1 MANKKIQSVNLLP
14 EIFRTDKNSKFLAST
29 LDQLIQPA
37 ELERIDGY
45 VGSKLTPNYVS
56 TSDVYIPEA
65 LELRRNYQ
73 LDPALIVYNSSTVV
87 QDVIALDDLV
97 NEIKLNGGTVNN
109 LDRLFRTEFYSFN
122 PHIDWDK
129 LINFQEYFW
138 LTTGPE
144 SILIIDDNLTVE
156 SDIIGKSVYTTSKG
170 VNFSNGMMVQFSG
183 ANISNAYLL
192 KQFWV
197 EGVGDSIR
205 LLDYNNFLTAG
216 KISTVYDE
224 NFDANGF
231 DSFPFDSNKTLP
243 IDPDYITIN
252 RASRDLN
259 PWSRYNRWVHADI
272 IKVSAEA
279 NGQVPVYPADKRA
292 RRPIIEFKADLKLF
306 NFGSVAVSNVDYI
319 DNVTADAFGT
329 VEGSGGFYADPSNI
343 TGKSVALEQGDRVI
357 FNADTD
363 PEVRGVVYEVSF
375 DIIKNK
381 RYLRLINPSI
391 PTAGVSVS
399 ILKGSLYAGS
409 SWWFD
414 GDKWQ
419 YSQQHTILNQSP
431 LFDLFDDAG
440 ISYSDSSHY
449 LSNFAG
455 NKIFGYEIGSGSN
468 DPILGFPLKYK
479 NSVSV
484 GSYLF
489 KNYAGTESITITS
502 GQDNIILPTSLAY
515 YKFIKES
522 EDVYSNSWTSGN
534 KYQIPILQFQTTIAS
549 TSSIV
554 IAAIDNA
561 VNQDFSIDVFVNSSK
576 IDKNSFNLTTSSGRV
591 FVNFADA
598 LSINDNV
605 LIKISTDAPSN
616 ANGYYETPLG
626 LTNNPLNGNISDF
639 TLTEL
644 EDHLLTMTQGN
655 PNFTGTF
662 PGKSNL
668 RDIFGL
674 EKYGKRLIANA
685 NPMAFAHM
693 FVGKKEHS
701 VVDAIT
707 KSAEQYSQFKF
718 AFLKQLQSVQDSLS
732 PIDALDLILS
742 ELNRNKD
749 ILSSWYLSDML
760 AYGADV
766 SIRNWTVS
774 NPRNTVY
781 PISSDFD
788 PTVLGL
794 RSVLVYLNNDQLLLG
809 IDYNFNVSDSSIT
822 LVRKLKKGDLLVVK
836 DYHSTEGNYIPS
848 TPTKLGLYPKF
859 TPSIFLDTTYINP
872 VNVIQGHDGSI
883 TVAYN
888 DYRDN
893 IILELEKRI
902 YNNIKSEYRAEL
914 FDINSVLPGA
924 FNATEFSIDEITS
937 VLQGDFN
944 KWAGF
949 YGVDYTTNIG
959 ETDNP
964 FTFNYYGS
972 YSPLIG
978 KPVKGYW
985 RSLYT
990 YFYGTDRPHICPWEM
1005 LGFSEKPSW
1014 WEKQY
1019 GPAPYT
1025 AGNKILWN
1033 DLEKGKIRQGKF
1045 AGINPLYKRP
1055 GLLQIIPVDDN
1066 GVLLDPT
1073 ANLVTNIT
1081 PFNKRQGWVFGD
1093 RAPAETAWRRSSY
1106 YPFALQK
1113 LLALT
1118 KPASYTAL
1126 MYDLSR
1132 VKQNIAGQWTYGNDY
1147 EFFDIRNVAIHSE
1160 NNTLTSGYSTY
1171 VSEIGQQRNSLYNS
1185 QLRSDLSYLNFN
1197 LFHKVG
1203 GFISKDKIQITVDA
1217 IDPTSTSQG
1226 ALLSSEDYNLILNVS
1241 NPVKSIGIS
1250 GIVIQKTNG
1259 KFVVKG
1265 YDKTS
1270 PYFNT
1275 VGIIRNSNTPTL
1287 VVGGISSP
1295 YLTWET
1301 PSGSGSSGLDITE
1314 TTTAVSST
1322 TGKFYAKGQI
1332 VKYGNSFYNVLVSH
1346 QGESSFNPSYYQLLS
1361 GLPSTGGATVQTA
1374 ARFDNNVISYPY
1386 GTEFTNIQEV
1396 YDFIIGYG
1404 QWLTSQGFIFDEYNN
1419 DLQAVVDWNFT
1430 AKEFLYWTT
1439 QNWANNS
1446 IIALSPFA
1454 DKLKYSFIESVVDNI
1469 FDSFY
1474 EYSVL
1479 KSDGSMLPQNFLDVT
1494 RNNGICTIQTNVA
1507 TEGIYF
1513 ARLNSVQKEHA
1524 IIFNN
1529 TTIFK
1534 DTIYSIE
1541 TGYRQLRM
1549 KFSGF
1554 RTANWNG
1561 DYFSPGF
1568 MYDTAT
1574 VNDWK
1579 IYTDYLAGDTV
1590 RFSGKYYSA
1599 IKNINGTAS
1608 FDFTKW
1614 DELGSKPVAGLLPN
1628 FDYKISQF
1636 EDFYSLDIDNF
1647 ETGVQ
1652 SMAQHLTGYTPR
1664 KYLSSILTDPI
1675 AQYKFYQGFIR
1686 EKGTKNSISKLSK
1699 SSIHNYQGEFTY
1711 NEEWAFRVG
1720 KYGSYNTYQEL
1731 EVPLTEGTFIDNP
1744 QVVEFVD
1751 TIPATTPNNLKVYST
1766 ASDWVI
1772 TPEDY
1777 VSTQTFIVYPGTFD
1791 DTNLTLPVAG
1801 YVRIDDVTA
1810 TARSENN
1817 LLDIADNT
1825 AITEGNTF
1833 WIGFK
1838 DNSEWDVYRYTHV
1851 PANIITSDTLL
1862 SNNNINFTTDN
1873 FHGLQVGDI
1882 ISIVN
1887 YDSGVNGL
1895 HKVDSVPTLSSFNI
1909 VSTSAISGFLS
1920 TSTSKIYKFK
1930 SSRFDVFDSLPEN
1943 KETLLFPEGTIIW
1956 VDKDEN
1962 NKWAVYEKINN
1973 FNPSVI
1979 SSAGS
1984 VLTQKL
1990 GWSIS
1995 KRKGNN
2001 IVVIGS
2007 PGYILNN
2014 NWGRVEVYE
2023 KSGSDL
2029 NRKFVYSLNDSNTV
2043 HYNAAN
2049 SVETEFG
2056 YSVYYDDISYQ
2067 QTGYGLIFVGAPAAQ
2082 NTYGVV
2088 NSGLVKVS
2096 AVDNILVQDATKLV
2110 IHNPYDVE
2118 YSRFGSSIFVV
2129 RDSLVKPVYI
2139 GAPGTATTST
2149 GAVYKYTI
2157 DASSSTIALM
2167 GPSVVYPSNPL
2178 GVIGAQWGY
2187 SISGSDDGSVI
2198 AISAPGYNNNTGY
2211 VELVIGSAR
2220 QVINSPYGVDTN
2232 FGHKVLVSPDGTYL
2246 FIGVPK
2252 IVNSDLK
2259 SGAVLVYKK
2268 TDNIFVLD
2276 QTLVNPSP
2284 YAGLTFGIDIDINAE
2299 NNELIISALGTD
2311 NSLKTTFDKTSKII
2325 NETTFDTGST
2335 DFYGALKNS
2344 GTAYIFNRHDKRF
2357 IISYE
2362 LPPNTPVDGSD
2373 YGYSVLIDDDA
2384 AYVGAPAYDSTTISS
2399 QLYQYS
2405 KIDSSI
2411 QGWKK
2416 IRQQDDLVSIDSIQ
2430 KIMLIDTFNEDI
2442 LDYIDIVDPAKN
2454 KIAGIADQELTY
2466 RSSFDPAVYSVGT
2479 SGTSVD
2485 TNINWLDSHVGEL
2498 WWDLSTVKFQWY
2510 EQGDSQFRKNQWG
2523 KVFPGSSI
2531 DVYEWVATS
2540 LLPSEWSAQ
2549 ADTNAGLA
2557 LNISGQPKYVDD
2569 STVSVKSI
2577 YNSTTDTFTNI
2588 YYYWIKN
2595 SVIAPSAKNRR
2606 ISSYEVAS
2614 IISDPK
2620 AYGLKYAEILSAN
2633 SIALSNIGRDLINS
2647 RINLHIAT
2655 DSINNNIPRHTE
2667 WLLLQEGSAYSN
2679 PNVLLEKK
2687 LLDSLLGHD
2696 SLGNIVPDP
2705 TLPSRSRYGIEIRP
2719 RQSMFKDRLNALHN
2733 LIDFVNGVLIEN
2745 RITSSKDLTLLN
2757 SQELIPTVETLKY
2770 DQVVEDNIELSLI
2783 DTSLFSTAKLSC
2795 IVNNGKI
2802 VKVNIVNAGRGYLN
2816 SPKITIT
2823 SSQGV
2828 DANII
2833 ANIDTFGRVIS
2844 TTIENAG
2851 TGFVDAPVLIV
2862 RPYSVIVL
2870 ADNIYN
2876 GKWSKFEWDN
2886 NNSQWVRAETQRY
2899 NTTLY
2904 WNYTDWVSTD
2914 YNQFIDYT
2922 ATVDYIYQANSLNLT
2937 TGQYVK
2943 VKNDGTGNYL
2953 ILKKIDGTGTFTI
2966 GFDVVYIQNGTIQIS
2981 DAIWNINNN
2990 NLGYDKVKTYDQTLY
3005 DQSPDIELQNILL
3018 ALKNYI
3024 FINELKVNWNLFFF
3038 KAVKYALSE
3047 QKLLDWAF
3055 KTSFISVT
3063 NIAGNLDQRP
3073 VYKLTSSTYFENYIQ
3088 EVKPYHTQIR
3098 DFTEN
3103 YSILDLTNSTVS
3115 DIIRNTDTTIKFD
3128 RISSVNRIGPMR
3140 TTDTFIGNGSANS
3153 FILNWLAQPDKR
3165 KISITL
3171 NGLTV
3176 LSSEYTIKYYTELY
3190 NGYHKKFCKIVFI
3203 NTVPRKKQVLKV
3215 VYDKST
3221 DIQNSVERIGNFYSP
3236 TGGMPGIDVGQL
3248 MTGVDY
3254 PKTTIDTLPLSYAA
3268 GWDFEVAPFGTSIW
3282 EDGIGFYTSTTVTN
3296 TATTGTKVI
3305 SLGSV
3310 EGLSAGQHANIIS
3323 SITNKFYS
3331 TNTIIKSI
3339 SGNNITFSSTLTD
3352 SVYPGDVI
3360 EFWTYDGNSKL
3371 LDSAID
3377 GGIWTSGVKTTALGI
3392 NPEDIIIDGDSFY
3405 SPNTGHGPE
3414 ELVSGQYAESLG
3426 INVYTKQSQGAPS
3439 VFFGSFEVN
3448 AYVTSTVSLSVMP
3461 TTIASIIVTSG
3472 HDQLSYTTSTNL
3484 TSGEFTLDWQ
3494 NNTLSAFY
3502 KEDSV
3507 IGYTIVS
3514 VGGGSGSDAGV
3525 IDYRSIII
3533 NDQGQGQVVS
3543 LSDISSVYGAFV
3555 TVNGQSISAQSTS
3568 TDFGYVLSAESNYSS
3583 RAAVTVY
3590 NLPPGVNQIQ
3600 VWFLATSY
3608 NYFNEINEQIITV
3621 TDAGTYTLAYPPG
3634 TIEPAVEQI
3643 IVEQINN
3650 RNERQWLVPP
3660 YASYY
3665 KILNGIK
3672 TFLINNKKVRPRGQ
3686 YSVENDTVRV
3696 YVNGIKLRPGFDF
3709 TVDANENTITLAYNI
3724 GNDNDVLAIVDLY
3737 SQAGDGYDYD
3747 LEGSTLTLINPTINT
3762 QLRVIT
3768 YTNQDS
3774 MLMRTERF
3782 NGDTSNRFVI
3792 SRPIVNTNYVW
3803 VSLNG
3808 TPLIPNYDYTV
3819 LEDGVTIQVSDNFI
3833 ITSSDTI
3840 IIISI
3845 ADQNFASDILGYR
3858 IFNDMLSRTTFKRLS
3873 KHNTTYL
3880 TTPLHFTDTEINLAD
3895 ASIITPPI
3903 PSKKIPGVV
3912 IIDGERIEF
3921 FKMKGNK
3928 LTQLRRSTL
3937 GTSPAFY
3944 SDVYTKV
3951 IDQGNAQTMPFA
3963 ESILKQVQ
3971 YTTSTNKVYN
3981 INTFTTSTGV
3991 ITGDGISL
3999 STTIDGADQ
4008 ISVYYGGRLL
4018 NKVGTYRHNIE
4029 TLYDSQPANI
4039 LGSVSI
4045 IDNLPRTTSLN
4056 DAYLVT
4062 STNQVWVHTNSIE
4075 SDAVHGYVYRGLN
4088 YIPPEFTV
4096 NTSLNQITLN
4106 IEQGLGD
4113 NIKLVIIKKQFA
4125 NTALWNNGISL
4136 LDSTTVPAQFLQAHP
4151 AELPDNYY
4159 YGGNNVLITE
4169 TGFALTD
4176 NNNRPLEGI

>member
-14 EIFRTDKNSKFLAST
+14 EIFRTDKNSKFLSST

-37 ELERIDGY
+37 QLERIDSY

-56 TSDVYIPEA
+56 TSDFYVPEV
-65 LELRRNYQ
+65 LKLRRDYQ
-73 LDPALIVYNSSTVV
+73 LDPALIIYNSSTVV
-87 QDVIALDDLV
+87 QDVIAIDDV
-97 NEIKLNGGTVNN
+97 INEIKLQGGSVDN
-109 LDRLFRTEFYSFN
+109 LDRLFRTDFYSFN

-138 LTTGPE
+138 LTTGPDP
-144 SILIIDDNLTVE
+144 ILIIDDNLVVE
-156 SDIIGKSVYTTSKG
+156 TDIIGQLSYTSNTR
-170 VNFSNGMMVQFSG
+170 VTLSNGMMVQFSG
-183 ANISNAYLL
+183 TNISDTYLS

-205 LLDYNNFLTAG
+205 LLDYEDFLTAG
-216 KISTVYDE
+216 KISTIYDE

-231 DSFPFDSNKTLP
+231 DSFPFDGNKTLP

-259 PWSRYNRWVHADI
+259 PWSRYNRWVHAEVI
-272 IKVSAEA
+272 RVSAEA
-279 NGQVPVYPADKRA
+279 NGQVPVYPASKRA
-292 RRPIIEFKADLKLF
+292 RRPIVEFNADLKLF
-306 NFGSVAVSNVDYI
+306 NFGNVAAGNVDYI
-319 DNVTADAFGT
+319 DTITTDAFGT
-329 VEGSGGFYADPSNI
+329 VEGSAGFYVDANKF
-343 TGKSVALEQGDRVI
+343 GRSVKLEHGDRVI

-363 PEVRGVVYEVSF
+363 PDVRGVVYEVSF

-381 RYLRLINPSI
+381 SYLRLTNPVI
-391 PTAGVSVS
+391 PTNGSSVSV
-399 ILKGSLYAGS
+399 LKGSEYAGT
-409 SWWFD
+409 SWWFN

-419 YSQQHTILNQSP
+419 YSQQHTTLNQAP
-431 LFDLFDDAG
+431 LFDLFDDEG
-440 ISYSDSSHY
+440 ISYSDNTTY
-449 LSNFAG
+449 LSNFTG
-455 NKIFGYEIGSGSN
+455 NKIFGYEIGSGTN
-468 DPILGFPLKYK
+468 DAILGFPLKYK

-489 KNYAGTESITITS
+489 KNYAGSETITITS
-502 GQDNIILPTSLAY
+502 GQSNIVVPTSLAY
-515 YKFIKES
+515 YKFTTDLG
-522 EDVYSNSWTSGN
+522 DVYYNSWTTGN
-534 KYQIPILQFQTTIAS
+534 EYKLPILQFQTTSEPTSTIAIS
-549 TSSIV
+549 
-554 IAAIDNA
+554 AIDDA
-561 VNQDFSIDVFVNSSK
+561 VNQEFSLDVFVNSLK
-576 IDKNSFNLTTSSGRV
+576 INDNSFSLVTSSGQV
-591 FVNFADA
+591 FVNFANPLLA
-598 LSINDNV
+598 NDNV
-605 LIKISTDAPSN
+605 LLKISTSAPSN
-616 ANGYYETPLG
+616 DNGYYETPLG
-626 LTNNPLNGNISDF
+626 LTNNPLNGNISNF

-644 EDHLLTMTQGN
+644 EDHLLSMTQSDPRFIGE
-655 PNFTGTF
+655 F
-662 PGKSNL
+662 PGISNL
-668 RDIFGL
+668 RDIPGS

-693 FVGKKEHS
+693 FVGKKEHN
-701 VVDAIT
+701 VIDAVT
-707 KSAEQYSQFKF
+707 KSADQYSQFKF
-718 AFLKQLQSVQDSLS
+718 AFLKQLQSVQYATS
-732 PIDALDLILS
+732 PVDALDIVLS
-742 ELNRNKD
+742 ELNLNKD
-749 ILSSWYLSDML
+749 ILSPWYLSDMV

-766 SIRNWTVS
+766 NVRNWTVT
-774 NPRNTVY
+774 NAKNTTY
-781 PISSDFD
+781 PLSSDFD
-788 PTVLGL
+788 PSKLGL
-794 RSVLVYLNNDQLLLG
+794 RSVLVYLNSEQLLLG
-809 IDYNFNVSDSSIT
+809 IDYNFNLNDASVTIIK
-822 LVRKLKKGDLLVVK
+822 KLKKGDLLVVK

-859 TPSIFLDTTYINP
+859 TPSIFLDTTYITP

-883 TVAYN
+883 IVAYN
-888 DYRDN
+888 DYRDD

-924 FNATEFSIDEITS
+924 FKNTAFSADEVNSI
-937 VLQGDFN
+937 LQGDFN

-949 YGVDYTTNIG
+949 YGVDYTTNTG

-972 YSPLIG
+972 YSPLIE
-978 KPVKGYW
+978 KSVSGYW
-985 RSLYT
+985 RSLYKH
-990 YFYGTDRPHICPWEM
+990 FYGTDRPHTAPWEM

-1025 AGNKILWN
+1025 SGNKILWN
-1033 DLEKGKIRQGKF
+1033 DLENGKIRQGKF
-1045 AGINPLYKRP
+1045 AGINTLYQRP
-1055 GLLQIIPVDDN
+1055 GLSQIIPVDKN

-1073 ANLVTNIT
+1073 VNLVTNIT

-1093 RAPAETAWRRSSY
+1093 QSPAETAWRRSSY

-1118 KPASYTAL
+1118 NPASYTAL

-1132 VKQNIAGQWTYGNDY
+1132 VKQNISGQWTYGDNCA
-1147 EFFDIRNVAIHSE
+1147 FFDIRTVAIHGE
-1160 NNTLTSGYSTY
+1160 HNTLTSGYSVY
-1171 VSEIGQQRNSLYNS
+1171 ISEIGQQRSAGYIS
-1185 QLRSDLSYLNFN
+1185 QLKSDLSYLNFN

-1203 GFISKDKIQITVDA
+1203 GFISKDKLQITVDA

-1226 ALLSSEDYNLILNVS
+1226 ALLSPEDYNLILNVS

-1259 KFVVKG
+1259 KFVIKG

-1275 VGIIRNSNTPTL
+1275 LGIIRNQNTPTL

-1295 YLTWET
+1295 YVNWET
-1301 PSGSGSSGLDITE
+1301 SNGSGSSGLDITE
-1314 TTTAVSST
+1314 TTTAASAT
-1322 TGKFYAKGQI
+1322 TGKFYSKGQI
-1332 VKYGNSFYNVLVSH
+1332 VRYGNNFYNVLVSH
-1346 QGESSFNPSYYQLLS
+1346 QAETSFNPAYYQVLPS
-1361 GLPSTGGATVQTA
+1361 LPSTGGATVQVA
-1374 ARFDNNVISYPY
+1374 ARFDNNIISYPY
-1386 GTEFTNIQEV
+1386 GTEFTHIQEV

-1404 QWLTSQGFIFDEYNN
+1404 KWLESQGFIFDEFNN
-1419 DLQAVVDWNFT
+1419 DLEAVIDWNFT

-1439 QNWANNS
+1439 QNWAENS

-1454 DKLKYSFIESVVDNI
+1454 DKIKYAFTESVVDNI

-1494 RNNGICTIQTNVA
+1494 RNDGVCTIQTNVA

-1529 TTIFK
+1529 TTIFS

-1568 MYDTAT
+1568 MYDTAI

-1652 SMAQHLTGYTPR
+1652 AMAQHLTGYTPR

-1686 EKGTKNSISKLSK
+1686 EKGTKNAISKLSK
-1699 SSIHNYQGEFTY
+1699 SSIHNHQGEFTY

-1731 EVPLTEGTFIDNP
+1731 EIPLVEGTFFDNP
-1744 QVVEFVD
+1744 QVIEFVD
-1751 TIPATTPNNLKVYST
+1751 TVPASTPNNLKVYST

-1772 TPEDY
+1772 VPEDY
-1777 VSTQTFIVYPGTFD
+1777 ISTQTFTVYPGTFK

-1801 YVRIDDVTA
+1801 YVRVDDITA
-1810 TARSENN
+1810 TARNEAS

-1825 AITEGNTF
+1825 AINDGDTF

-1838 DNSEWDVYRYTHV
+1838 DNSDWDVYRYTHV
-1851 PANIITSDTLL
+1851 PATITAVDTLL
-1862 SNNNINFTTDN
+1862 SNNNLTFTTDN
-1873 FHGLQVGDI
+1873 FHTLQVNDI
-1882 ISIVN
+1882 VSIVN

-1895 HKVDSVPTLSSFNI
+1895 HKVTSVPSLNSFNI
-1909 VSTSAISGFLS
+1909 VSTSAISGFSS
-1920 TSTSKIYKFK
+1920 TGTSKLYKFK
-1930 SSRFDVFDSLPEN
+1930 SSRFDVFDSLPDN
-1943 KETLLFPEGTIIW
+1943 KETLLYPEGTKIW
-1956 VDKDEN
+1956 IDTDEN
-1962 NKWAVYEKINN
+1962 SKWAVYEKSNN
-1973 FNPSVI
+1973 FTPTVINSVANI
-1979 SSAGS
+1979 PN
-1984 VLTQKL
+1984 QHL

-2001 IVVIGS
+2001 IVVVGS
-2007 PGYILNN
+2007 PGYVLNDR
-2014 NWGRVEVYE
+2014 WGRVGVYA
-2023 KSGSDL
+2023 KSGNNLD
-2029 NRKFVYSLNDSNTV
+2029 RQFTYYLNDINTTQ
-2043 HYNAAN
+2043 YNAVN
-2049 SVETEFG
+2049 SFETEFG
-2056 YSVYYDDISYQ
+2056 YSVFYDDIDYQ
-2067 QTGYGLIFVGAPAAQ
+2067 QSGYGLLFVGAPAAQ

-2088 NSGLVKVS
+2088 QSGIVKIS
-2096 AVDNILVQDATKLV
+2096 SINNILVQDATKL
-2110 IHNPYDVE
+2110 ILRNPYDFN

-2129 RDSLVKPVYI
+2129 RNSLVKSAYI
-2139 GAPGTATTST
+2139 GAPATATTGT

-2157 DASSSTIALM
+2157 DASTATVTASTPVIVHPSTAL
-2167 GPSVVYPSNPL
+2167 PNS
-2178 GVIGAQWGY
+2178 QWGY
-2187 SISGSDDGSVI
+2187 SISGSDDGSVV
-2198 AISAPGYNNNTGY
+2198 AISAPGYLDNTGY
-2211 VELVIGSAR
+2211 VELIIGSSR
-2220 QVINSPYGVDTN
+2220 QVINSPYGVNAN
-2232 FGHKVLVSPDGTYL
+2232 FGHKVLVSPDGSYL
-2246 FIGVPK
+2246 FVGVPNL
-2252 IVNSDLK
+2252 VNPDLK
-2259 SGAVLVYKK
+2259 VGAVLVYKK
-2268 TDNIFVLD
+2268 TNNTFVLD

-2284 YAGLTFGIDIDINAE
+2284 YAGLTFGVDIDINAE

-2311 NSLKTTFDKTSKII
+2311 KSLKTTFDKDSNII

-2335 DFYGALKNS
+2335 DFYGAVKNS

-2362 LPPNTPVDGSD
+2362 LPPGTSAEGSD
-2373 YGYSVLIDDDA
+2373 YGYSVLIDDDS
-2384 AYVGAPAYDSTTISS
+2384 AYVGAPAYDSASTS
-2399 QLYQYS
+2399 QLYQYN
-2405 KIDSSI
+2405 KIDATVK
-2411 QGWKK
+2411 GWKK
-2416 IRQQDDLVSIDSIQ
+2416 IRYQEDLVAIDSIQ
-2430 KIMLIDTFNEDI
+2430 KIMLIDTFNEDVLNY
-2442 LDYIDIVDPAKN
+2442 LDIIDPAKN
-2454 KIAGIADQELTY
+2454 KIAGIADQELSY
-2466 RSSFDPAVYSVGT
+2466 RTSFDPAVYSVGT
-2479 SGTSVD
+2479 AGTSVD

-2523 KVFPGSSI
+2523 KVFPGASI

-2569 STVSVKSI
+2569 STVSIKSI
-2577 YNSTTDTFTNI
+2577 YNSVTDTFTNI

-2595 SVIAPSAKNRR
+2595 SVITPSAKNRR

-2633 SIALSNIGRDLINS
+2633 AVALSNVSGELIDS

-2655 DSINNNIPRHTE
+2655 DSINNDIPRHTE
-2667 WLLLQEGSAYSN
+2667 WLLLQEGLSYSN
-2679 PNVLLEKK
+2679 PNTLLEKK
-2687 LLDSLLGHD
+2687 LLDSLIGHD
-2696 SLGNIVPDP
+2696 SLGNEVPDP
-2705 TLPSRSRYGIEIRP
+2705 ALPARLKYGIEIRP
-2719 RQSMFKDRLNALHN
+2719 RQSMFKNRLTALRN
-2733 LIDFVNGVLIEN
+2733 LIDFTNEILIKN
-2745 RITSSKDLTLLN
+2745 RIVSTSDLTLLN
-2757 SQELIPTVETLKY
+2757 SQELIPTVESLEY
-2770 DQVVEDNIELSLI
+2770 DQIVEDNVELSLI
-2783 DTSLFSTAKLSC
+2783 DTSLFTTAKLSC
-2795 IVNNGKI
+2795 VVSNGRI
-2802 VKVNIVNAGRGYLN
+2802 VKVNIVNAGRGYLT
-2816 SPKITIT
+2816 SPKVMVV

-2828 DANII
+2828 NASII
-2833 ANIDTFGRVIS
+2833 ANIDSFGRIIS
-2844 TTIENAG
+2844 TTIENSG
-2851 TGFVDAPVLIV
+2851 SGFVDSPVLVV
-2862 RPYSVIVL
+2862 RQYSVIVL
-2870 ADNIYN
+2870 ADSSYN
-2876 GKWSKFEWDN
+2876 GKWSKFEWDSD
-2886 NNSQWVRAETQRY
+2886 NSRWIRSQTQRY

-2904 WNYTDWVSTD
+2904 WNYVDWSSDD

-2922 ATVDYIYQANSLNLT
+2922 STVDYVYQLNSLSLK

-2943 VKNDGTGNYL
+2943 VKDNGTGNYL
-2953 ILKKIDGTGTFTI
+2953 ILKKVEALGTFTD
-2966 GFDVVYIQNGTIQIS
+2966 GFDAMYVQNGTIQIS
-2981 DAIWNINNN
+2981 SEIWDLTNN

-3005 DQSPDIELQNILL
+3005 DQAPDIELQNILL
-3018 ALKNYI
+3018 SLKNNI
-3024 FINELKVNWNLFFF
+3024 FINNLKVNWNLFFF

-3073 VYKLTSSTYFENYIQ
+3073 VYKLTSSTYFENYIE

-3103 YSILDLTNSTVS
+3103 YSLLDLTNSTFT
-3115 DIIRNTDTTIKFD
+3115 DITRNTDTTIRFD
-3128 RISSVNRIGPMR
+3128 RVSSINQIGEVR
-3140 TTDTFIGNGSANS
+3140 TTDTFIGNGSVNA
-3153 FILNWLAQPDKR
+3153 FVLNWLAQPDKS

-3171 NGLTV
+3171 NGLIV
-3176 LSSEYTIKYYTELY
+3176 LSSDYTIKYYTELY
-3190 NGYHKKFCKIVFI
+3190 NGYNKKFCKVVFI
-3203 NTVPRKKQVLKV
+3203 NTVPRAGQILEIT
-3215 VYDKST
+3215 YNKST
-3221 DIQNSVERIGNFYSP
+3221 DIQSSVERIDNFYSP
-3236 TGGMPGIDVGQL
+3236 TSGMPGIDISQL
-3248 MTGVDY
+3248 MTGVEY
-3254 PKTTIDTLPLSYAA
+3254 PKTRIDTLPFNYST
-3268 GWDFEVAPFGTSIW
+3268 GWDLGSIPFGTSSW
-3282 EDGIGFYTSTTVTN
+3282 EDGVGFYASTTVTN

-3310 EGLSAGQHANIIS
+3310 TGLVAGQYANIIS

-3331 TNTIIKSI
+3331 TNTTIKSI
-3339 SGNNITFSSTLTD
+3339 SGNNVTFSSTLT
-3352 SVYPGDVI
+3352 SNVYPGDVI

-3377 GGIWTSGVKTTALGI
+3377 GGSWVSGVKTTALGI
-3392 NPEDIIIDGDSFY
+3392 NPEDITIDGDSFY
-3405 SPNTGHGPE
+3405 SPNISHGPE
-3414 ELVSGQYAESLG
+3414 ELVPGQLAESLG
-3426 INVYTKQSQGAPS
+3426 ISVYTKQSQGAPS
-3439 VFFGSFEVN
+3439 VFFGSFEVKAN
-3448 AYVTSTVSLSVMP
+3448 TTASVSLSVMP
-3461 TTIASIIVTSG
+3461 TTVASVIVTSG
-3472 HDQLSYTTSTNL
+3472 YTEFAYTTSTNL
-3484 TSGEFTLDWQ
+3484 AIGEFTLDWQ

-3502 KEDSV
+3502 NVDSIV
-3507 IGYTIVS
+3507 GYTIVS
-3514 VGGGSGSDAGV
+3514 VGGGAETGAGV
-3525 IDYRSIII
+3525 VDYGSVVV
-3533 NDQGQGQVVS
+3533 NDQSQGQVIS
-3543 LSDISSVYGAFV
+3543 LSDISSIYGAIV
-3555 TVNGQSISAQSTS
+3555 TVNGQAISAQTTS

-3590 NLPPGVNQIQ
+3590 NLPAGINQIQ

-3608 NYFNEINEQIITV
+3608 SYVNEIKEQYIPIVDTNIKS
-3621 TDAGTYTLAYPPG
+3621 YTLSYPPG
-3634 TIEPAVEQI
+3634 TIEPAVEQV
-3643 IVEQINN
+3643 IVEQVNSL
-3650 RNERQWLVPP
+3650 NERQRLTPP

-3665 KILNGIK
+3665 KISNGIK
-3672 TFLINNKKVRPRGQ
+3672 TFLINNKKIRAQGI
-3686 YSVENDTVRV
+3686 YSVENGSVRA

-3709 TVDANENTITLAYNI
+3709 TVDPTENTITLAYNVS
-3724 GNDNDVLAIVDLY
+3724 NDNDVLAIVDLY
-3737 SQAGDGYDYD
+3737 SQPGDSYDYD
-3747 LEGSTLTLINPTINT
+3747 LEGATLTLSSPTANT
-3762 QLRVIT
+3762 QIRIIT

-3803 VSLNG
+3803 VSING
-3808 TPLIPNYDYTV
+3808 IPLVPNYDYTV
-3819 LEDGVTIQVSDNFI
+3819 LEDGITIQVSDSFV
-3833 ITSSDTI
+3833 ITPADTI
-3840 IIISI
+3840 VIISI
-3845 ADQNFASDILGYR
+3845 ADQNFSSNILGYR
-3858 IFNDMLSRTTFKRLS
+3858 IFNDMLNRTTFKRLS

-3880 TTPLHFTDTEINLAD
+3880 TKPLNFTDTEINLAD

-3903 PSKKIPGVV
+3903 PNKKIPGVV

-3951 IDQGNAQTMPFA
+3951 IDQGNSQTMPFV
-3963 ESILKQVQ
+3963 ESILKQTQ

-3981 INTFTTSTGV
+3981 INTVTTSTGV

-3999 STTIDGADQ
+3999 STTISGSDQ

-4018 NKVGTYRHNIE
+4018 NKVGTYKHNTTIS
-4029 TLYDSQPANI
+4029 YDSQPANI
-4039 LGSVSI
+4039 LGTVSI
-4045 IDNLPRTTSLN
+4045 IDNLPLTTSLN
-4056 DAYLVT
+4056 DAYCVT
-4062 STNQVWVHTNSIE
+4062 STNQVWVYTNSIE
-4075 SDAVHGYVYRGLN
+4075 SDAVNGYVYRGLN

-4106 IEQGLGD
+4106 IEEGLGD

-4136 LDSTTVPAQFLQAHP
+4136 LDSTTIPAQFLQAHP

-4176 NNNRPLEGI
+4176 NNNKPLQGI